1 MDEENKTNS
10 TATNE
15 TSKPKKGGVAKKIII
30 AVVALIVIAAIVIG
44 ILLATG
50 VLDVNLSK
58 KSKMVAGVEKIGE
71 RISNTMDDLSGSAK
85 DSSTPTIKIFNNLNK
100 DSEVEFSGEVSAKV
114 DSFDVDSSV
123 ASVDKSTVETI
134 LDIINSSKIGM
145 NIKYDGREKAAASI
159 NGKVDNVELSGEVVY
174 DGEQVAVRSE
184 EINSKWLSISKEDIE
199 EMIESEGV
207 DFEQIKETI
216 NKMTDQMIETAKS
229 LEVDE
234 KTQEEIAERYEKVLK
249 DFIDKKS
256 KDIEAEKDKVTVDG
270 KSKNCEKLTLELD
283 GDDVKDLLIEYVD
296 TFKSDKKLQE
306 IIRKSLSA
314 YSDAFSDVYY
324 QTKKTVESNSTS
336 LPENDIDPQF
346 DNILDEL
353 LDNID
358 ELKAEIKDLDLDIK
372 VVLTVYATNTD
383 VYRTDVSVLVDNME
397 IRLETTFNKEDTII
411 DVAMKSS
418 GIKVDVATITIKSE
432 KNSASMKV
440 ETAEGIEDYLG
451 QKMSFEM
458 VCKNDDKKT
467 ELNISADLGKT
478 GKASISLVSNINK
491 NEDNEY
497 ASETVLNFDIDI
509 ENAVTTKGNL
519 NIKTNIKTGNVS
531 IPSIP
536 ASETVDAKDQTAV
549 EAYMTEAQTNIVE
562 LMDKISKIE
571 GLSDLIDMSELLE
584 NPSTP
589 EVDVPE
595 NPETPEFP
603 ELDF

>member
-1 MDEENKTNS
+1 MDEENKTNP

-184 EINSKWLSISKEDIE
+184 EINSKWIAISKEDIE
-199 EMIESEGV
+199 DMIESEGV

>member
-1 MDEENKTNS
+1 MNEENQTN
-10 TATNE
+10 TTVTNE
-15 TSKPKKGGVAKKIII
+15 TPKPKKGGVAKKIII

-44 ILLATG
+44 VLLATG

-71 RISNTMDDLSGSAK
+71 RLSNTMDDLSGNAK
-85 DSSTPTIKIFNNLNK
+85 DSSTSTIKIFNNLNK

-114 DSFDVDSSV
+114 DSFDVDSNV

-159 NGKVDNVELSGEVVY
+159 NGKIDNVELSGEVVY

-184 EINSKWLSISKEDIE
+184 EISPKWIAISKEDIE

-207 DFEQIKETI
+207 DFEQIEEMI
-216 NKMTDQMIETAKS
+216 NKMTDQMVETAKS

-256 KDIEAEKDKVTVDG
+256 KDIESEKDKVTVDG

-306 IIRKSLSA
+306 IIRKALSA

-336 LPENDIDPQF
+336 LPGDDIDPQF

-358 ELKAEIKDLDLDIK
+358 EVKEEIKDLDLDVKI
-372 VVLTVYATNTD
+372 VLTVYATNTD
-383 VYRTDVSVLVDNME
+383 VYRTDVSILVDKME
-397 IRLETTFNKEDTII
+397 IRFETTFNKEDTII

-432 KNSASMKV
+432 KNSASIKV
-440 ETAEGIEDYLG
+440 ETADGIEEYLG
-451 QKMSFEM
+451 EKMSVEIS
-458 VCKNDDKKT
+458 CKNDEKKT

-497 ASETVLNFDIDI
+497 AGETVLNFDIDI

-519 NIKTNIKTGNVS
+519 NITSNMKLGNVS
-531 IPSIP
+531 IQSIP
-536 ASETVDAKDQTAV
+536 ASETVDAKDEAAV

-562 LMDKISKIE
+562 LMDKVSKIE
-571 GLSDLIDMSELLE
+571 GLSELLE
-584 NPSTP
+584 LPSSP
-589 EVDVPE
+589 VV
-595 NPETPEFP
+595 ETPEAPEEP
-603 ELDF
+603 ELPDVDF

>member
-50 VLDVNLSK
+50 ILDVNLSK

-411 DVAMKSS
+411 DVTMKSS

-595 NPETPEFP
+595 NPETPDPLVPVF
-603 ELDF
+603 

>member
-1 MDEENKTNS
+1 MNEENQTN
-10 TATNE
+10 TTVTNE
-15 TSKPKKGGVAKKIII
+15 TPKPKKGGVAKKIII

-44 ILLATG
+44 VLLATG

-71 RISNTMDDLSGSAK
+71 RLSNTMDDLSGNAK
-85 DSSTPTIKIFNNLNK
+85 DSSTSTIKIFNNLNK

-159 NGKVDNVELSGEVVY
+159 NGKIDNVELSGEVVY

-184 EINSKWLSISKEDIE
+184 EISPKWIAISKEDIE

-207 DFEQIKETI
+207 DFEQIEEMI
-216 NKMTDQMIETAKS
+216 NKMTDQMVETAKS

-256 KDIEAEKDKVTVDG
+256 KDIKSEKDKVTVDG

-306 IIRKSLSA
+306 IIRKALSA

-336 LPENDIDPQF
+336 LPGDDIDPQF

-358 ELKAEIKDLDLDIK
+358 EVKEEIKDLDLDVKI
-372 VVLTVYATNTD
+372 VLTVYATNTD
-383 VYRTDVSVLVDNME
+383 VYRTDVSILVDKME
-397 IRLETTFNKEDTII
+397 IRFETTFNKEDTII

-432 KNSASMKV
+432 KNSASIKV
-440 ETAEGIEDYLG
+440 ETADGIEEYLG
-451 QKMSFEM
+451 EKMSVEIS
-458 VCKNDDKKT
+458 CKNDDKKT
-467 ELNISADLGKT
+467 ELVISADLGKT

-497 ASETVLNFDIDI
+497 AGETVLNFDIDI

-519 NIKTNIKTGNVS
+519 NITSNMKLGNVS
-531 IPSIP
+531 IQSIP
-536 ASETVDAKDQTAV
+536 ASETVDAKDEAAV

-562 LMDKISKIE
+562 LMDKVSKIE
-571 GLSDLIDMSELLE
+571 GLSELLE
-584 NPSTP
+584 LPSSP
-589 EVDVPE
+589 VV
-595 NPETPEFP
+595 ETPEAPEEP
-603 ELDF
+603 ELPDVDF